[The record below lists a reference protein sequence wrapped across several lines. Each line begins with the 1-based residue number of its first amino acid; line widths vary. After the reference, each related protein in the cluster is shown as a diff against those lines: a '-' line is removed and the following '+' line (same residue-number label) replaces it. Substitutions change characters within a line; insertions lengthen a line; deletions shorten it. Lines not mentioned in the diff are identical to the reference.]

1 MLFAMESGEACFV
14 SIIMLR

>member
-1 MLFAMESGEACFV
+1 MESGEACFV